1 MGIEYCTFI
10 IPFDK
15 VIATWEYSVYLYGW
29 FLYQL
34 SKITIGKYYIPLIA
48 FNNLKHIY
56 WNIYNGYSC
65 CSLSKYNSYYYFM
78 CHCRRNCCD
87 DISLEVPLG
96 EDFIDDN
103 DDTEEALQQHTTL
116 HEKQERVF
124 CTRFCIILYRR

>member
-1 MGIEYCTFI
+1 M
-10 IPFDK
+10 
-15 VIATWEYSVYLYGW
+15 
-29 FLYQL
+29 
-34 SKITIGKYYIPLIA
+34 
-48 FNNLKHIY
+48 
-56 WNIYNGYSC
+56 YNGCSC
-65 CSLSKYNSYYYFM
+65 CSLSKYCSHYYFM
-78 CHCRRNCCD
+78 YYCRRNCCD